1 MVSKI
6 NAQSFAGD
14 PGAARPLGLFGW
26 LSQLFVRPR
35 RAEPLY
41 QVPAWLLRDIGV
53 DPDAASP
60 RHRDYPG

>member
-6 NAQSFAGD
+6 NVRSFAGD
-14 PGAARPLGLFGW
+14 PGAARPVGLFSW
-26 LSQLFVRPR
+26 FSRLFARPR

-53 DPDAASP
+53 DPDVAGSS
-60 RHRDYPG
+60 HRDYPG